1 MNKKDEKTAKR
12 YPPFSQEILCGQLHS
27 LYQMLEK
34 RRKEI
39 LADPDFNE
47 ENDALMKEMERIV
60 KRIALIRE
68 CFEEFCPS

>member
-1 MNKKDEKTAKR
+1 MSSGAKTVKR

-27 LYQMLEK
+27 LYEMLDA

-39 LADPDFNE
+39 LADPDYNE
-47 ENDALMKEMERIV
+47 NNAPLVKEMERIV
-60 KRIALIRE
+60 KRIALIRD